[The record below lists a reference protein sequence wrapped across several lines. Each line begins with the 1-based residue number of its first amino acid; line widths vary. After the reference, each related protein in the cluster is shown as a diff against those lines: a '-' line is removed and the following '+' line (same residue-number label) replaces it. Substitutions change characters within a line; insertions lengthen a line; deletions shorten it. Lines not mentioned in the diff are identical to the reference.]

1 MRFRA
6 SIQNVDTFHRIIQTV
21 EKLQKK
27 CIVKFTES
35 EMHIICNTDE
45 SGVQVWSQIRVI
57 SLFADYRIQ
66 SNANNEISLALSTTA
81 LSAAL
86 RSATSNSSSNPSG
99 TSAEEVIMKLAK
111 KRDAAV
117 LSFEI
122 FGASRM
128 GRRVKVE
135 HDVRIEVL
143 KPAEVARLSEPLCPE
158 PDIHILLPPLL
169 KIRTI
174 VERLRP
180 LADVIAVRANKSGK
194 LQISAATE
202 SAKMDVVWEGCANP
216 KMAQPNPSQSQA
228 NTDPDNEDDEAETD
242 PTKLFGVLVHVR
254 SFLKFLNSH
263 VVSTTTIACICQHHC
278 MILYV
283 YIGEVADA
291 GGVLTFYIPA
301 VQED

>member
-6 SIQNVDTFHRIIQTV
+6 SIENVHTFHRIIQTV

-27 CIVKFTES
+27 CIIKFTET
-35 EMHIICNTDE
+35 EIHIICNTDE
-45 SGVQVWSQIRVI
+45 SGVQIWSQIRVV
-57 SLFADYRIQ
+57 SLFTDYRIQ
-66 SNANNEISLALSTTA
+66 SNANNEISLALATDA
-81 LSAAL
+81 LSQAL
-86 RSATSNSSSNPSG
+86 RSAAAHSG
-99 TSAEEVIMKLAK
+99 AEEIVMKLAK
-111 KRDAAV
+111 KRDVAV

-128 GRRVKVE
+128 GRRVKVA

-143 KPAEVARLSEPLCPE
+143 KPADVARLKEPLCPE

-169 KIRTI
+169 KLRTI
-174 VERLRP
+174 VDRLRP
-180 LADVIAVRANKSGK
+180 LADVIAVRANGSGK

-216 KMAQPNPSQSQA
+216 RMAQEGLSQGVPDGEQ
-228 NTDPDNEDDEAETD
+228 NDIDKRDP
-242 PTKLFGVLVHVR
+242 KQMFSVLVHVR
-254 SFLKFLNSH
+254 SFLKFLNAH
-263 VVSTTTIACICQHHC
+263 VVSTTTIACICQNHC

-283 YIGEVADA
+283 YIGDVADA

-301 VQED
+301 VLDD